1 MKRYRVAVALLALAL
16 AGGQA
21 RADVQPGDVITAE
34 NVDKAKDLISPGLE
48 WVVRHGMKLKIIEPR
63 KVEWPK
69 AYREATEKYSGQ
81 VKLGADGITMENYVA
96 GQPFPNP
103 DPNDPNFA
111 IKVMWNYEYGF
122 HITDDVDLREFD
134 ADTGPLGEDGA
145 GMTVERHFILDH
157 FRRLYYVGR
166 LFVEP
171 MPELPNP
178 EGIRRRES
186 LHPILEPFD
195 LKGVGGTN
203 IRYISPQKQDDSWL
217 YLPSLRRVRRLS
229 TAQRSDALFGQDTD
243 ADSYFGYSGQIPWM
257 EWKYLG
263 EKTILGCMHAE
274 NFPIKWGEGSADFTF
289 EDVWEKRDVWV
300 LEGTSKLPQYA
311 YSKRLLFID
320 KESWVIPYSDI
331 FDRAGELWKIWI
343 NAYSFK
349 TRPFPGARESVYTD
363 EMAFAPAIVMV
374 DMQLTH
380 ATRAALPSQKMEG
393 AEGWF
398 FNMGEKSGVTED
410 WFKIAHLIESG
421 H

>member
-1 MKRYRVAVALLALAL
+1 MY
-16 AGGQA
+16 
-21 RADVQPGDVITAE
+21 
-34 NVDKAKDLISPGLE
+34 
-48 WVVRHGMKLKIIEPR
+48 
-63 KVEWPK
+63 
-69 AYREATEKYSGQ
+69 
-81 VKLGADGITMENYVA
+81 
-96 GQPFPNP
+96 
-103 DPNDPNFA
+103 
-111 IKVMWNYEYGF
+111 NYEYNF
-122 HITDDVDLREFD
+122 QITDDVDLREFD
-134 ADTGPLGEDGA
+134 ADTGPLGEGGA

-157 FRRLYYVGR
+157 FRRLYYNGR
-166 LFVEP
+166 LFVDP
-171 MPELPNP
+171 KPEMPNP

-243 ADSYFGYSGQIPWM
+243 ADSYFGYAGQIPWM

-263 EKTILGCMHAE
+263 EKTILACMHAE
-274 NFPIKWGEGSADFTF
+274 NFPIKWGDGSADFTF
-289 EDVWEKRDVWV
+289 EDVWEKRNVMV
-300 LEGTSKLPQYA
+300 VEGTSKLPQYA

-320 KESWVIPYSDI
+320 KEAWVIPYSDI

-363 EMAFAPAIVMV
+363 EMAFAPGIVMV

-380 ATRAALPSQKMEG
+380 ATRVGLPSQKMEG
-393 AEGWF
+393 SEGWF
-398 FNMGEKSGVTED
+398 FNMGDKSGVTED